1 MTINIKRDYRL
12 DVLKGI
18 GCALMVIAHSK
29 LKMWDYENYLIWG
42 NLAPAL
48 FFSAAGVTAIFQIQ
62 KPFREMLVLYGLI
75 FLFGFSY
82 SGFLNPDFL
91 SKLEFEIIQ
100 TIALSVLIIYAA
112 EKYLKL
118 NLWLYLVLGFAAF
131 GLDKLIYPLGFE
143 KIEGIFI
150 APGLFPLLPWLSMF
164 FFGVFAYRVKNV
176 YNLIVF
182 FIIAILYYFLFGFV
196 TPDVNAGKWQFLLDF
211 FLFSSA
217 FLFLSFFIV
226 RAINIFQSPKLNRLI
241 IFWGTNSLL
250 FLYIHYAFI
259 KFFRL
264 FELQRN
270 IEIIWNY
277 PWLFWVLVL
286 TASTIAMLIIFF
298 ISRWFEFLFQYWLTW
313 VTLLLLIFAVPFI
326 IDKPSYITYAELLL
340 GIPFAVYYPT
350 LSKMLKEKFYAN
362 HSHN

>member
-1 MTINIKRDYRL
+1 MNIKINRDYRL
-12 DVLKGI
+12 DVLKGM
-18 GCALMVIAHSK
+18 GCALMVVAHSK
-29 LKMWDYENYLIWG
+29 LKMWDYEQYLIWG

-48 FFSAAGVTAIFQIQ
+48 FFSAAGATAVFQTK
-62 KPFREMLVLYGLI
+62 KPLQEMLVLYGLI

-82 SGFLNPDFL
+82 RGFLNPDFL

-112 EKYLKL
+112 EKYLKP
-118 NLWLYLVLGFAAF
+118 NSWLYFILGFAAF

-150 APGLFPLLPWLSMF
+150 SPGLFPLIPWLSMF
-164 FFGVFAYRVKNV
+164 FFGVFAYRVKNI
-176 YNLIVF
+176 YNLMVF

-211 FLFSSA
+211 FLLSSA
-217 FLFLSFFIV
+217 FLFLMFFLV
-226 RAINIFQSPKLNRLI
+226 RSIFLFKHPKFNWLT

-264 FELQRN
+264 FEIQRN
-270 IEIIWNY
+270 VEVIWNH

-286 TASTIAMLIIFF
+286 TASTIAMLIILF
-298 ISRWFEFLFQYWLTW
+298 ISRWFEFLFRHWFTW
-313 VTLLLLIFAVPFI
+313 ITLLLLIFATPFI
-326 IDKPSYITYAELLL
+326 IDKPSYITYTELLL

-362 HSHN
+362 HSNN